1 MKIERLN
8 IADLRPAEKNTRI
21 HNRKQI
27 DELVRS
33 FKMFGQIRPVIIDES
48 NVIWCGNGFF
58 EAAKQAGETQVD
70 ALRMVG
76 LTEAQKKKLMLA
88 DNQTFLLGATN
99 TSVMD
104 EFLTE
109 LQDFDVPGFDPD
121 TLEQLYGAIEEATEE
136 LQSYGVLDQE
146 TVQSIER
153 VEARRSDEHNE
164 RVFVQD
170 EAPAAAV
177 ASPVA
182 SGDVSSDEALLP
194 RTIESADGMVNIP
207 KDRNSR
213 PFIVCPKCGEQIWV

>member
-33 FKMFGQIRPVIIDES
+33 FKMFGQIRPIIIDEN

-58 EAAKQAGETQVD
+58 EAAKQAGETQID
-70 ALRMVG
+70 AYRVVG
-76 LTEAQKKKLMLA
+76 LDENQKRKLMLA

-99 TSVMD
+99 TAIMD

-109 LQDFDVPGFDPD
+109 MQDFDVPGFDEE
-121 TLEQLYGAIEEATEE
+121 TLSQLYGAIEEATEE
-136 LQSYGVLDQE
+136 LQNYGVVDQE
-146 TVQSIER
+146 SVRSIER
-153 VEARRSDEHNE
+153 AEAARNEIQDE

-170 EAPAAAV
+170 EAKNAAYAP
-177 ASPVA
+177 S
-182 SGDVSSDEALLP
+182 
-194 RTIESADGMVNIP
+194 ESAEDDDSLPNTLKATDGMVNIP
-207 KDRNSR
+207 KDNNTR
-213 PFIVCPKCGEQIWV
+213 PYIVCPRCGEHIYV

>member
-33 FKMFGQIRPVIIDES
+33 FKMFGQIRPVIIDEN

-58 EAAKQAGETQVD
+58 EAAKQAGETQID

-76 LTEAQKKKLMLA
+76 LSENDKRKLMLA

-99 TSVMD
+99 TTIMD

-109 LQDFDVPGFDPD
+109 MQDFDVPGFDAD
-121 TLEQLYGAIEEATEE
+121 MLSSLYGTIEEATEE
-136 LQSYGVLDQE
+136 LQNYGVIDQE
-146 TVQSIER
+146 SVHSIER
-153 VEARRSDEHNE
+153 AEASRSEIQE
-164 RVFVQD
+164 ARVFVQD
-170 EAPAAAV
+170 EVKNTPST
-177 ASPVA
+177 SPEG
-182 SGDVSSDEALLP
+182 SPMDDSLP
-194 RTIESADGMVNIP
+194 ETLKSTNGMVNIP
-207 KDRNSR
+207 KDNNTR
-213 PFIVCPKCGEQIWV
+213 PYIVCPRCGEHIYV